1 MTQEI
6 LETLRDDEQYYG
18 EFGKQ
23 FLSNS
28 DIKTLLEHPAFFGVP
43 TPPSIDMLKG
53 SYMHHAV
60 LEPEK
65 LESYVTI
72 DASSRNTKKYKE
84 AVADMGVDILLLTPE
99 REELD
104 VMAHKIKENFRFSSE
119 IYADGNE
126 FEVPAVKKIFNHM
139 WKGKAD
145 VVCADKLIDLKT
157 TSRLSEFKYSANRYN
172 YDSQAYLYNQFFG
185 KPLEFYVIEKGSHR
199 LEVFTCS
206 EAFLERGREKV
217 IHALEV
223 YKKFFGENPTD
234 DISQYVAES
243 VLY

>member
-1 MTQEI
+1 MNQEI
-6 LETLRDDEQYYG
+6 IETLRDDKQYYG
-18 EFGKQ
+18 AFGKQ

-28 DIKTLLEHPAFFGVP
+28 DIKTLLENPAFFGVP
-43 TPPSIDMLKG
+43 TTPSIDMLKG

-65 LESYVTI
+65 LASYVTI

-157 TSRLSEFKYSANRYN
+157 TSRLADFKYSANRYN
-172 YDSQAYLYNQFFG
+172 YDSQSWLYNQFFG

-206 EAFLERGREKV
+206 EAFLDRGREKV

-223 YKKFFGENPTD
+223 YKKFFGEDPQD

>member
-1 MTQEI
+1 MSQEI
-6 LETLRDDEQYYG
+6 IETLKDDEQYYG
-18 EFGKQ
+18 AFGKQ

-28 DIKTLLEHPAFFGVP
+28 DIKKLLDNPEMFGVS

-65 LESYVTI
+65 VASYVVI
-72 DASSRNTKKYKE
+72 DASSRSTKKYKG
-84 AVADMGVDILLLTPE
+84 AIIDMGADILLLAPE
-99 REELD
+99 RAELE
-104 VMAHKIKENFRFSSE
+104 VMAQKVRETFRFSSE
-119 IYADGNE
+119 IYAAGNE
-126 FEVPAVKKIFNHM
+126 FEVPAVKKIFKHM

-145 VVCADKLIDLKT
+145 VVCSDKLIDLKT
-157 TSRLSEFKYSANRYN
+157 TSRLSEFRFSANRYN
-172 YDSQAYLYNQFFG
+172 YDSQAWLYNQFFG
-185 KPLEFYVIEKGSHR
+185 RPLEFYVIEKGSHR

-206 EAFLERGREKV
+206 DAFLERGREKV

-223 YKKFFGENPTD
+223 YKKFFGEDPTD

-243 VLY
+243 VLF

>member
-1 MTQEI
+1 MSQDIIEA
-6 LETLRDDEQYYG
+6 LRDDTKYYG
-18 EFGKQ
+18 AFGKQ

-28 DIKTLLEHPAFFGVP
+28 DIKKLLDNPEMFGVS
-43 TPPSIDMLKG
+43 TPPTIDMLKG

-65 LESYVTI
+65 LASYVVI

-84 AVADMGVDILLLTPE
+84 TIIDMGADILLLAPE
-99 REELD
+99 QAELD
-104 VMAHKIKENFRFSSE
+104 IMAQKVKENFRFSSE

-126 FEVPAVKKIFNHM
+126 FEVPAVKKIFKHM

-145 VVCADKLIDLKT
+145 VVCSDKLIDLKT
-157 TSRLSEFKYSANRYN
+157 TARIADFKFSANRYN

-185 KPLEFYVIEKGSHR
+185 RPLEFYVIEKGSHR

-206 EAFLERGREKV
+206 DAFLDRGREKV

-223 YKKFFGENPTD
+223 YKKFFGEDPTD

-243 VLY
+243 VLF

>member
-1 MTQEI
+1 MSQEI
-6 LETLRDDEQYYG
+6 IETLRDDKQYYG
-18 EFGKQ
+18 TFGRQ

-28 DIKTLLEHPAFFGVP
+28 DIKKLLDDPASFGEATTQTV
-43 TPPSIDMLKG
+43 DMLKG

-65 LESYVTI
+65 VYDYNIVN
-72 DASSRNTKKYKE
+72 ASSRSTKRYKE
-84 AVADMGVDILLLTPE
+84 CLVDYNADVLLLDPE
-99 REELD
+99 REELNI
-104 VMAHKIKENFRFSSE
+104 MAQKVRENFRFSSE

-126 FEVPAVKKIFNHM
+126 FEVPAVKKLFKHM

-145 VVCADKLIDLKT
+145 VVCSDKLIDLKT
-157 TSRLSEFKYSANRYN
+157 CSRLSEFRFSANRYN
-172 YDSQAYLYNQFFG
+172 YDSQSWLYNQFFG

-206 EAFLERGREKV
+206 DAFLERGREKV

-223 YKKFFGENPTD
+223 YKKFFGEDPTD

-243 VLY
+243 VLF

>member
-1 MTQEI
+1 MSQDIIEA
-6 LETLRDDEQYYG
+6 LRDDTKYYG
-18 EFGKQ
+18 AFGKQ

-28 DIKTLLEHPAFFGVP
+28 DIKKLLDNPEMFGVS
-43 TPPSIDMLKG
+43 TPPTIDMLKG

-65 LESYVTI
+65 LASYVVI

-84 AVADMGVDILLLTPE
+84 TIIEMGDDILLLAPE
-99 REELD
+99 RAELD
-104 VMAHKIKENFRFSSE
+104 IMAQKVKENFRFSSE

-126 FEVPAVKKIFNHM
+126 FEVPAVKKIFKHM

-145 VVCADKLIDLKT
+145 VVCSDKLIDLKT
-157 TSRLSEFKYSANRYN
+157 TARIADFKFSANRYN

-185 KPLEFYVIEKGSHR
+185 RPLEFYVIEKGSHK

-206 EAFLERGREKV
+206 DAFLERGREKV

-223 YKKFFGENPTD
+223 YKKFFGEDPTD

>member
-1 MTQEI
+1 MSQEI
-6 LETLRDDEQYYG
+6 IETLRDDKQYYG
-18 EFGKQ
+18 AFGKQ

-28 DIKTLLEHPAFFGVP
+28 DIKKLLDNPEMFGVS

-65 LESYVTI
+65 LASYVVI
-72 DASSRNTKKYKE
+72 DASSRSTKKYKE
-84 AVADMGVDILLLTPE
+84 TLIDMGADILLLAPE
-99 REELD
+99 RAELE
-104 VMAHKIKENFRFSSE
+104 VMAQKVRENFRFSSE

-126 FEVPAVKKIFNHM
+126 FEVPAVKKIFKHM

-145 VVCADKLIDLKT
+145 VVCSDKLIDLKT
-157 TSRLSEFKYSANRYN
+157 CSRLSEFRFSANRYN
-172 YDSQAYLYNQFFG
+172 YDSQSWLYNQFFG

-206 EAFLERGREKV
+206 DAFLERGREKV

-223 YKKFFGENPTD
+223 YKKFFGEDPTD

-243 VLY
+243 VLF

>member
-1 MTQEI
+1 MSQEI
-6 LETLRDDEQYYG
+6 IEALRDDTKYYG
-18 EFGKQ
+18 AFGKQ

-28 DIKTLLEHPAFFGVP
+28 DIKKLLDNPEMFGVS
-43 TPPSIDMLKG
+43 TPPTIDMLKG

-65 LESYVTI
+65 LASYVVI

-84 AVADMGVDILLLTPE
+84 TIIDMGADILLLAPE
-99 REELD
+99 QAELD
-104 VMAHKIKENFRFSSE
+104 IMAQKVKENFRFSSE

-126 FEVPAVKKIFNHM
+126 FEVPAVKKIFKHM

-145 VVCADKLIDLKT
+145 VVCSDKLIDLKT
-157 TSRLSEFKYSANRYN
+157 CSRLSEFRFSANRYN
-172 YDSQAYLYNQFFG
+172 YDSQSWLYNQFFG
-185 KPLEFYVIEKGSHR
+185 RPLEFYVIEKGSHK

-206 EAFLERGREKV
+206 DAFLDRGREKV

-223 YKKFFGENPTD
+223 YKKFFGEDPTD

-243 VLY
+243 VLF

>member
-1 MTQEI
+1 MSQDIIEA
-6 LETLRDDEQYYG
+6 LRDDTKYYG
-18 EFGKQ
+18 AFGKQ

-28 DIKTLLEHPAFFGVP
+28 DIKKLLDNPEMFGVS
-43 TPPSIDMLKG
+43 TPPTIDMLKG

-65 LESYVTI
+65 LASYVVI

-84 AVADMGVDILLLTPE
+84 TIIEMGADILLLAPE
-99 REELD
+99 QAELD
-104 VMAHKIKENFRFSSE
+104 IMAQKVKENFRFSSE

-126 FEVPAVKKIFNHM
+126 FEVPAVKKIFKHM

-145 VVCADKLIDLKT
+145 VVCSDKLIDLKT
-157 TSRLSEFKYSANRYN
+157 TARIADFKFSANRYN

-185 KPLEFYVIEKGSHR
+185 RPLEFYVIEKGSHK

-206 EAFLERGREKV
+206 DAFLERGREKV

-223 YKKFFGENPTD
+223 YKKFFGEDPQD

-243 VLY
+243 VLF

>member
-1 MTQEI
+1 MKEEI
-6 LETLRDDEQYYG
+6 IETLRDDEQYYG

-28 DIKTLLEHPAFFGVP
+28 DIKKLLDDPASFGVA
-43 TPPSIDMLKG
+43 TSQTVDMLKG

-65 LESYVTI
+65 LASYVVI
-72 DASSRNTKKYKE
+72 DASSRSTKKYKE
-84 AVADMGVDILLLTPE
+84 AIIDMGADILLLAPE
-99 REELD
+99 QAELD
-104 VMAHKIKENFRFSSE
+104 IMAQKVRENFRFSSE

-126 FEVPAVKKIFNHM
+126 FEVPAVKKLFKHM

-145 VVCADKLIDLKT
+145 VVCSDKLIDLKT
-157 TSRLSEFKYSANRYN
+157 TSRLSEFKFSANRYN
-172 YDSQAYLYNQFFG
+172 YDSQAWLYNQFFG

-206 EAFLERGREKV
+206 DAFLERGRAKV
-217 IHALEV
+217 IHALEL
-223 YKKFFGENPTD
+223 YEKFFGENPTD

>member
-1 MTQEI
+1 MSQDIIEA
-6 LETLRDDEQYYG
+6 LRDDTKYYG
-18 EFGKQ
+18 AFGKQ

-28 DIKTLLEHPAFFGVP
+28 DIKKLLDNPEMFGVS
-43 TPPSIDMLKG
+43 TPPTIDMLKG

-65 LESYVTI
+65 LASYVVI

-84 AVADMGVDILLLTPE
+84 TIIEMGADILLLAPE
-99 REELD
+99 QAELD
-104 VMAHKIKENFRFSSE
+104 IMAQKVKENFRFSSE

-126 FEVPAVKKIFNHM
+126 FEVPAVKKIFKHM

-145 VVCADKLIDLKT
+145 VVCSDKLIDLKT
-157 TSRLSEFKYSANRYN
+157 TARIADFKFSANRYN

-185 KPLEFYVIEKGSHR
+185 RPLEFYVIEKGSHR

-206 EAFLERGREKV
+206 DAFLDRGREKV

-223 YKKFFGENPTD
+223 YKKFFGEDPQD

-243 VLY
+243 VLF

>member
-1 MTQEI
+1 MKEEI
-6 LETLRDDEQYYG
+6 IETLRDDEQYYG

-28 DIKTLLEHPAFFGVP
+28 DIKKLLDDPASFGVA
-43 TPPSIDMLKG
+43 TSQTVDMLKG

-65 LESYVTI
+65 LASYVVI
-72 DASSRNTKKYKE
+72 DASSRSTKKYKE
-84 AVADMGVDILLLTPE
+84 AIIDMGADILLLAPE
-99 REELD
+99 QAELD
-104 VMAHKIKENFRFSSE
+104 IMAQKVRENFRFSSE

-126 FEVPAVKKIFNHM
+126 FEVPAVKKLFKHM

-145 VVCADKLIDLKT
+145 VVCA
-157 TSRLSEFKYSANRYN
+157 
-172 YDSQAYLYNQFFG
+172 G

-206 EAFLERGREKV
+206 DAFLERGREKV
-217 IHALEV
+217 IRALEV

>member
-1 MTQEI
+1 MSQEI
-6 LETLRDDEQYYG
+6 IETLKDDEQYYG
-18 EFGKQ
+18 AFGKQ

-28 DIKTLLEHPAFFGVP
+28 DIKKLLDNPEMFGVS
-43 TPPSIDMLKG
+43 TPPTIDMLKG

-65 LESYVTI
+65 LASYVVI
-72 DASSRNTKKYKE
+72 DASSRSTKKYKE
-84 AVADMGVDILLLTPE
+84 TIIEMGADILLLAPE
-99 REELD
+99 QAELD
-104 VMAHKIKENFRFSSE
+104 IMAQKVKENFRFSSE

-126 FEVPAVKKIFNHM
+126 FEVPAVKKIFKHM

-145 VVCADKLIDLKT
+145 VVCSDKLIDLKT
-157 TSRLSEFKYSANRYN
+157 CSRLSEFRFSANRYN
-172 YDSQAYLYNQFFG
+172 YDSQSWLYNQFFG

-206 EAFLERGREKV
+206 DAFLERGREKV

-223 YKKFFGENPTD
+223 YKKFFGEDPTD

-243 VLY
+243 VLF

>member
-28 DIKTLLEHPAFFGVP
+28 DIKKLLENPAMFGVS
-43 TPPSIDMLKG
+43 TPPTLDMLKG

-65 LESYVTI
+65 LASYVTI
-72 DASSRNTKKYKE
+72 DSTTRYTKKYKE